1 MTRFEQIGG
10 ESKLLVII
18 DEFVERICGD
28 TMIGFFFASVDRA
41 RLKRME
47 YEHAARFLGADI
59 PYTGRALDSAHR
71 RHPILGGHFARRRQ
85 ILRQTLER
93 HRVEPEIVAAWL
105 AHQDALKAQVTAD
118 DVTQCND
125 TRPVAGQST
134 LELGSREPR
143 TDSQDDE
150 ERR

>member
-1 MTRFEQIGG
+1 MTKFEQIGG
-10 ESKLLVII
+10 ASKLLVII
-18 DEFVERICGD
+18 DEFVERICRD

-59 PYTGRALDSAHR
+59 PYTGRALDTAHR

-93 HRVEPEIVAAWL
+93 HGVAPEIVEAWL
-105 AHQDALKAQVTAD
+105 AHQDALRALVTAD

-125 TRPVAGQST
+125 TRHVAKAPRAGEPSAPDT
-134 LELGSREPR
+134 KDSR
-143 TDSQDDE
+143 DDE